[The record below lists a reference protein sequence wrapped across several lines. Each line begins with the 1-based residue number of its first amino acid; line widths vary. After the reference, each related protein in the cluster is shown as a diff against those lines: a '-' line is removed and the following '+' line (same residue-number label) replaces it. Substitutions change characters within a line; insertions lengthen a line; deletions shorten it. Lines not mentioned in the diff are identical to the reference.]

1 MYNYSKSFLEKVS
14 METGFIRDN
23 LEKVFRLSDVLHFFN
38 TQTITKDFLTLK
50 GGTAINLLV
59 FNMPRLSVDID
70 LDFSKEC
77 NRDEMINDR
86 TIINETILNFMF
98 SNGYS
103 LSPNTKNPHSLDSW
117 VFYYQ
122 NAGGNKDNIKIEIN
136 YSMRNHIL
144 PIIKKKVKV
153 EVLKIEEDWTTLSIL
168 ELFGGKIKALI
179 ERCAA
184 RDLFDVYNMIDNKLI
199 ALSEMYLL
207 RKIIIFYLLIGSK
220 NKIIFPLL
228 FENIRSL
235 NYNLIRKNLIP
246 VLNRNHPF
254 NFETAKTE
262 VIDFLSKLLVLTDD
276 ETRFVEKF
284 NQGLYQPELL
294 FDDAEIIARIQEHP
308 MALWKTK

>member
-1 MYNYSKSFLEKVS
+1 MYNYSKSFLEKIS
-14 METGFIRDN
+14 METGFVRDN
-23 LEKVFRLSDVLHFFN
+23 LEKVFRLCDILSFFN
-38 TQTITKDFLTLK
+38 NQSITKDNLSLK

-77 NRDEMINDR
+77 SRDEMICTR
-86 TIINETILNFMF
+86 TIINETILNYMF
-98 SNGYS
+98 SKGYS

-144 PIIKKKVKV
+144 PTIKKKVKV
-153 EVLKIEEDWTTLSIL
+153 EVFKIEEEWTTLSTL

-184 RDLFDVYNMIDNKLI
+184 RDLFDVYNMIVSNLI
-199 ALSEMYLL
+199 SQNEMDLL

-220 NKIIFPLL
+220 NKIKLPLL
-228 FENIRSL
+228 FENINSL

-246 VLNRNHPF
+246 VLKRNHPF
-254 NFETAKTE
+254 DFETAKTE
-262 VIDFLSKLLVLTDD
+262 VINFLSKLLVLTEN
-276 ETRFVEKF
+276 ETLFVEKF
-284 NQGLYQPELL
+284 NQGLYQPDLL